1 MKRCRWVP
9 PITALFLA
17 VLASVASAQ
26 ENVWT
31 SRGPTGAGNV
41 FDLAIGD
48 GVAYAAT
55 SNGVFRSRDGGAS
68 WAQSGLAGEEVVGVR
83 TRPGAAVVLALLFV
97 RNSDVGGLYESTDEG
112 ETWVRAPGLPP
123 VTLAAIDPRHLS
135 NLYAASTDGSIWISA
150 DAGSSW
156 HRLSTTPTGK
166 RALSMVFAGNA
177 IYILSFEESDEGSD
191 IYHFYRSTDGGAS
204 WTLFQTPSHEV
215 YLLGGSASPDVVY
228 AGGPQVFCR
237 SADSA
242 ATWTCSSFPANP
254 FLFVEVPGD
263 APDAAV
269 RILAPS
275 TGGVYVSRDAGAT
288 WAPEDGELASSSD
301 VRALV
306 SDASGSLVLAGTGI
320 GIFRSQDRGDSW
332 TLASAGLRASNI
344 SALALD
350 PADPSTVWASG
361 SGLAEAS
368 LFRSADAGMSWSLAG
383 GPGNPLF
390 AYALAIDPG
399 NPSILYAAA
408 SDVYRSEDG
417 GADWTHS
424 TPTTG
429 YLYALAVDPGSPGRV
444 WVAGAGGLFR
454 SDDGARTW
462 NSPSISQEVYSL
474 VFDDR
479 RPGTVYAGSYYDIEP
494 GFYGYPEGG
503 SIFVSVD
510 AGATFTKNNENFTS
524 AVTAIALDPSQ
535 DGAVYVG
542 TQSNGVFHSAD
553 NGATWE
559 EPSAPPDFGRV
570 ISLVADPVR
579 PGRLYAT
586 TDLGV
591 YRTVDGARTWHPFSA
606 GLGSLGTGPL
616 LISPDGKQLHLGTSE
631 GGVFELDLAT
641 QPCAATSTRL
651 CLADGRFA
659 VDLYARRGAQAVMV
673 PAPTV
678 GNPYNPGTAR
688 LLSDRSGYFSLPFAT
703 GDAELPEVVLKVVG
717 DGAVGRGA
725 SIYYSSLTT
734 LPFVFTVTDTATGGV
749 DVYSSADQPL
759 CGGTSPSSATADPAS
774 MPRAA
779 NAPAAE
785 ALSLL
790 GSRFS
795 VTLAAPNP
803 RTGQVMAGHAVPQT
817 DRFGYFSFP
826 ELTGDPLFP
835 EVVVKMIDGRLVS
848 GGFWFFHTGL
858 THIDYTLT
866 VVDSMTGATRTY
878 ESPGPLCGAADT
890 SAFPVD
896 SGAGQWDY

>member
-1 MKRCRWVP
+1 
-9 PITALFLA
+9 
-17 VLASVASAQ
+17 
-26 ENVWT
+26 VWT
-31 SRGPTGAGNV
+31 SRGPAGAGNV

-55 SNGVFRSRDGGAS
+55 PNGVFRSRDGGAS
-68 WAQSGLAGEEVVGVR
+68 WAQSGLAGEEVLSVR

-97 RNSDVGGLYESTDEG
+97 RNSAVGGLYQSTDEG

-135 NLYAASTDGSIWISA
+135 NLYAVSADGSIWISA
-150 DAGSSW
+150 DAGASW

-166 RALSMVFAGNA
+166 PALSMVFAGNA
-177 IYILSFEESDEGSD
+177 IYILSFEESDAGSD
-191 IYHFYRSTDGGAS
+191 IYHFYRSTDGGAT
-204 WTLFQTPSHEV
+204 WTVFQTPSHEV
-215 YLLGGSASPDVVY
+215 YLLGGSASPNVVY

-242 ATWTCSSFPANP
+242 ATWTCSDFPANP
-254 FLFVEVPGD
+254 FLIVEVPGD
-263 APDAAV
+263 GPGEAV

-275 TGGVYVSRDAGAT
+275 PGGVYVSHDQGAT
-288 WAPEDGELASSSD
+288 WALLDELGSRGD
-301 VRALV
+301 VGALV
-306 SDASGSLVLAGTGI
+306 SDASGSLVLAGTSI

-332 TLASAGLRASNI
+332 TPASAGLQASNI

-361 SGLAEAS
+361 SGLAEAG

-390 AYALAIDPG
+390 AYALAIDPD
-399 NPSILYAAA
+399 NPSTLYAAD

-424 TPTTG
+424 TPPTPTVD
-429 YLYALAVDPGSPGRV
+429 ALAVDPGSPGRV

-462 NSPSISQEVYSL
+462 DSASISQEVYSL

-479 RPGTVYAGSYYDIEP
+479 RPGTVYAGSYYDIES
-494 GFYGYPEGG
+494 GYYGYPEGG

-510 AGATFTKNNENFTS
+510 AGATFTKNNENFSS
-524 AVTAIALDPSQ
+524 AVTAIALDRSQ
-535 DGAVYVG
+535 DGALYVG
-542 TQSNGVFHSAD
+542 TQSNGVFHTAD

-559 EPSAPPDFGRV
+559 EPPAPPDFGRV
-570 ISLVADPVR
+570 TSLVADPVR
-579 PGRLYAT
+579 PGRLYAS

-616 LISPDGKQLHLGTSE
+616 LISPDGGQLHLGTTG

-641 QPCAATSTRL
+641 QPCAASSTRL

-659 VDLYARRGAQAVMV
+659 VDLYARRGAQAGMV
-673 PAPTV
+673 PAPSL
-678 GNPYNPGTAR
+678 GNPYSPGTAR
-688 LLSDRSGYFSLPFAT
+688 LLSGRSGYFSLPFAT

-717 DGAVGRGA
+717 NGAIGQGA

-734 LPFVFTVTDTATGGV
+734 LPFVFTVT
-749 DVYSSADQPL
+749 
-759 CGGTSPSSATADPAS
+759 
-774 MPRAA
+774 
-779 NAPAAE
+779 
-785 ALSLL
+785 
-790 GSRFS
+790 
-795 VTLAAPNP
+795 
-803 RTGQVMAGHAVPQT
+803 
-817 DRFGYFSFP
+817 
-826 ELTGDPLFP
+826 
-835 EVVVKMIDGRLVS
+835 
-848 GGFWFFHTGL
+848 
-858 THIDYTLT
+858 
-866 VVDSMTGATRTY
+866 
-878 ESPGPLCGAADT
+878 
-890 SAFPVD
+890 
-896 SGAGQWDY
+896 